1 MSFSTST
8 YSTDT
13 DKLLTGPLGNW
24 DPPNAAEL
32 FPDLRPY
39 QRDGVAFL
47 VRRDSALLA
56 DEMGLGKTVQTAVAL
71 DIVLKQPGRR
81 RALII
86 CPASLRLNWERELAR
101 WAPDLTVKRIRGSRA
116 DREAY
121 YQLPIPVLI
130 ASYEQLRADAPNIAN
145 LMSFDLVM
153 LDEAQRIK
161 NRHSSTAL
169 ACTILQRKASWALT
183 ATPVENSPNDLTSVL
198 SFIKPGLA
206 RPGIPRVELHRR
218 MQPYFL
224 RRKKEDVL
232 PDLPPIIEQLMPVEL
247 EGEQREAYEELW
259 ESRLGLNFDGQAG
272 TEVSMLALITELKQL
287 CNFHEPS
294 GESVKGDVLDTIFDS
309 MRESDDKTIV
319 FSQYVET
326 LRWLAER
333 NTRRPSALFHGGL
346 SEVERDQLLQ
356 DFANGPGPRVLYI
369 SLRAGGVGLNLQS
382 ASTVVMFD
390 RWWNPAVEDQAI
402 QRAHRFGRDRPLYVV
417 KFEVVNS
424 IEERIA
430 NVLKTK
436 RITIDQYTEGA
447 ENADVLRLDRQELLK
462 ILDLGP
468 PLEKSG

>member
-1 MSFSTST
+1 MSVSASAAPDEQT
-8 YSTDT
+8 
-13 DKLLTGPLGNW
+13 TGSLGDW
-24 DPPNAAEL
+24 DGPAAAEL

-47 VRRDSALLA
+47 VRRNAALLA

-71 DIVLKQPGRR
+71 DVVLKQPGRR
-81 RALII
+81 RALIV
-86 CPASLRLNWERELAR
+86 CPASLRLNWERELKR
-101 WAPDLTVKRIRGSRA
+101 WAPDLTVKRIRGSRS

-121 YQLPIPVLI
+121 YRLPIPVLI
-130 ASYEQLRADAPNIAN
+130 ASYEQLRADAPAISN
-145 LMSFDLVM
+145 LVSFDVVV

-183 ATPVENSPNDLTSVL
+183 ATPVENSPDDLTSVL

-206 RPGIPRVELHRR
+206 RPGIPRTELHER
-218 MQPYFL
+218 MKPYFFR
-224 RRKKEDVL
+224 RRKRDVL
-232 PDLPPIIEQLMPVEL
+232 PELPPIIEQVMPVEL
-247 EGEQREAYEELW
+247 EGEQHEAYEAVW
-259 ESRLGLNFDGQAG
+259 DSRTGLGADGHAV

-294 GESVKGDVLDTIFDS
+294 GESVKGDVLKTILDS
-309 MRESDDKTIV
+309 TSEADDKIIV

-326 LRWLAER
+326 LRWLAEQ

-346 SEVERDQLLQ
+346 SEVERDQIVQ
-356 DFANGPGPRVLYI
+356 EFENQPGPRVLYV
-369 SLRAGGVGLNLQS
+369 SLRAGGVGLNLQA

-417 KFEVVNS
+417 KFQVVNS

-430 NVLKTK
+430 DVLRDK
-436 RITIDQYTEGA
+436 RVTIDEYTEGA
-447 ENADVLRLDRQELLK
+447 DNAEVPRLDRQELLR
-462 ILDLGP
+462 ILDIGP
-468 PLEKSG
+468 PRENSVE